1 MIRITFTNHEV
12 SRLDMESLF
21 PNKGEIIRELLKDP
35 LILKNDSKRSNGS
48 ELELD
53 SSDLLQREAIL
64 ANELN
69 ILDNLKTFL
78 NLIKE
83 VKTNLNIL
91 ELENCYYSLQ
101 SLRKKMR
108 NNAAYLKQSF
118 NFQQSISTYVDTL
131 HLELV
136 TTLYKILTNGFWKIT
151 ENSIQF
157 TPTVEWGKDKVHIE
171 YDTFMDFVA
180 QQYFPKGSLDNQAWF
195 ILDMTSAD
203 SQEQVRAKL
212 NTIMKEYMNLSSIV
226 SMIKNSIFIS
236 GKEISYE
243 NETNILV
250 FSKSSSHGQHCV
262 STVLTSFEAVCDFM
276 LDGLAFR
283 DRKTLSYELGPLFNT
298 EFTKFVKNNASII
311 LESLDSPLKNLVSVI
326 NNKLT
331 RLVAKS
337 EVTNWT
343 HSGKEIQDLLMNK
356 QLYYNLLLD
365 KVLESHISEIRSIF
379 EDPKK
384 SWQNLEV
391 VELTTSNTNT
401 MSEKIG
407 KNDSDVQN
415 EKEHHNAVSKDDDW
429 NWEVEDDDADA
440 WGDEIDVN
448 IDDEEEKTNQE
459 KEKEP
464 EEEEKAWDEA
474 WAIDENIDDASLEN
488 GKEHL
493 KAHDVG
499 SLDKDHIEVTQLPK
513 LFLAISHNFK
523 SSFADSHV
531 DEQYFAYKYN
541 LLQTSYMAMCT
552 ANFSHNW
559 CQLYVDMRY
568 LIERDEKLYRIK
580 ELTRNLLETKLN
592 MKYRIVCQLIRHQLT
607 EFRENERNPSWDAT
621 IEKLLPYILKEIVR
635 PLQKIRG
642 EEGSRYLLSFLN
654 FLYNDCV
661 TKEILKWQIIS
672 EVNSENLGELVSL
685 LVNNTDIQLLAKEPS
700 YKKMREK
707 FATMGKFLPLHLKE
721 IMEMFYNGDFYLFA
735 TDELIQWI
743 ELLFADTPLR
753 RNAID
758 DIYEIRGTAL
768 DD

>member
-1 MIRITFTNHEV
+1 
-12 SRLDMESLF
+12 MESFF
-21 PNKGEIIRELLKDP
+21 PDKGEIIRELLKDP
-35 LILKNDSKRSNGS
+35 LIIKDDSKRINGS
-48 ELELD
+48 ELQLD
-53 SSDLLQREAIL
+53 SSDLLQREALL

-69 ILDNLKTFL
+69 ILDNLKTL
-78 NLIKE
+78 SNLIKE
-83 VKTNLNIL
+83 VKANLHLL

-108 NNAAYLKQSF
+108 NNAAFLKQSF
-118 NFQQSISTYVDTL
+118 NFQQSISIYVDTL

-136 TTLYKILTNGFWKIT
+136 TALYKILTNGFWKIT

-157 TPTVEWGKDKVHIE
+157 TSTLEWGKDNVHIE

-180 QQYFPKGSLDNQAWF
+180 QQYFPQGSLDNQAWF
-195 ILDMTSAD
+195 ILDMANAN

-212 NTIMKEYMNLSSIV
+212 NTIIKDYMNLSSIV
-226 SMIKNSIFIS
+226 GMIKSSIFIS
-236 GKEISYE
+236 GREISYE
-243 NETNILV
+243 NETDMLM
-250 FSKSSSHGQHCV
+250 FSKSSHGQNSV
-262 STVLTSFEAVCDFM
+262 STALTSFEAVCDFI
-276 LDGLAFR
+276 LDKLVFR

-331 RLVAKS
+331 RLASES
-337 EVTNWT
+337 EVANWSY
-343 HSGKEIQDLLMNK
+343 SGKEIQDLLMNK

-365 KVLESHISEIRSIF
+365 KVLESHISEIRDIF

-384 SWQNLEV
+384 SWQNLDV
-391 VELTTSNTNT
+391 VELVRVSGNIDAMN
-401 MSEKIG
+401 EKIG
-407 KNDSDVQN
+407 KNDTNVQN
-415 EKEHHNAVSKDDDW
+415 EKEHQTAASKDDDW
-429 NWEVEDDDADA
+429 NWEVDDDADA

-448 IDDEEEKTNQE
+448 IDDEEEKTTQE
-459 KEKEP
+459 VEKEP
-464 EEEEKAWDEA
+464 EEEENAWDEA
-474 WAIDENIDDASLEN
+474 WAIEENIDDASLEN
-488 GKEHL
+488 GK
-493 KAHDVG
+493 KPFKVHDVG
-499 SLDKDHIEVTQLPK
+499 LLNKDHIDVTQLPK
-513 LFLAISHNFK
+513 LFLAISQNFK
-523 SSFADSHV
+523 SAFTDSHV

-541 LLQTSYMAMCT
+541 LLQTSYVAMCT
-552 ANFSHNW
+552 TNFSHNW

-568 LIERDEKLYRIK
+568 LIERDENLYRIK
-580 ELTRNLLETKLN
+580 ELTRNVLETRLN
-592 MKYRIVCQLIRHQLT
+592 MKYRIVCKLIKHQLT

-621 IEKLLPYILKEIVR
+621 IEKLLPYISKEIVR
-635 PLQKIRG
+635 PLEKIRG

-661 TKEILKWQIIS
+661 TNEILKWQIIS

-685 LVNNTDIQLLAKEPS
+685 LVNNTDIQLLTKEPS

-707 FATMGKFLPLHLKE
+707 FAIMGKFLPLHLKE
-721 IMEMFYNGDFYLFA
+721 IMEMFYNGDFYLFG

-758 DIYEIRGTAL
+758 DIYEIRGAAL